1 MLIFLK
7 KFSLAPLAG
16 DCCDKSHQFSRSLAL
31 ARNSKKQQRHFATLS
46 HGLGK
51 MTEVIEAR
59 KVNFPLDISDCI

>member
-31 ARNSKKQQRHFATLS
+31 ARNSKKRQ
-46 HGLGK
+46 GK